1 MQLPSQVNDH
11 LVQEITTLFDI
22 LRTEAIVL
30 PVHINFST
38 CGFLIKLAR
47 KLDNFRLAEKLYSFL
62 IRSCDEKDGPIPT
75 SIYENMISIAA
86 DHHRFDMCYA
96 IFDRARAAD
105 PGVVHHPS
113 IVHRMIRVAI
123 VMKNI
128 PYGIDLYEDFK
139 ISSAEMDWDFC
150 MTALGM
156 HACICECIYVCM
168 CAEFS
173 NAQKDCNGYERYDCI
188 CWVYMRRYVCMY
200 CMYK

>member
-1 MQLPSQVNDH
+1 M
-11 LVQEITTLFDI
+11 
-22 LRTEAIVL
+22 L

-113 IVHRMIRVAI
+113 IVHRMIHVAI

-168 CAEFS
+168 QNLVMHKKIATVMNDMIVS
-173 NAQKDCNGYERYDCI
+173 AGYIYA
-188 CWVYMRRYVCMY
+188 
-200 CMYK
+200 